1 LAIDHNNPFIR
12 DAQIDGRVQTVF
24 FNEEN
29 TSTNQTRG
37 AWTGAVWLNARSG
50 YLADMISVG
59 GSAYRVARLN
69 MKPGNINPATA
80 SGSNSAFLLND
91 SNEGF
96 GKLGQAYIDLKLP
109 KNSTDIRA
117 SAKIGRQMIQ
127 TGLVR
132 SSVIRS
138 VPSSWQ
144 GVNASLGVGE
154 FDGSVAWLNRVNQ
167 RTGAGFHRVLSVDG
181 EVIDSVMATQFS
193 YTVDLGDQRS
203 LQLQY
208 NGGLAKDYVIGH
220 NGVINFDMP
229 LSHDSTL
236 SLSGQYYR
244 AEEHGELWNPATA
257 AFADN
262 VQVGNVNVAL
272 STGPWSF
279 NAGVSYTKAA
289 ASPLNQ
295 SGGFQTIGSYD
306 EDFGANALGL
316 YNASTA
322 AIYADFDFDNEI
334 AFVLGGQYSF
344 SESWLHGLSVGYSF
358 FYGTNMTVTR
368 GSEQLNVHEMESDLT
383 ITYEFQ
389 QPKLKGLEFQ
399 LSFAYYTNSEALF
412 LASGQGEAKDLR
424 SYLIYH
430 FSL

>member
-1 LAIDHNNPFIR
+1 
-12 DAQIDGRVQTVF
+12 
-24 FNEEN
+24 
-29 TSTNQTRG
+29 
-37 AWTGAVWLNARSG
+37 
-50 YLADMISVG
+50 M
-59 GSAYRVARLN
+59 
-69 MKPGNINPATA
+69 
-80 SGSNSAFLLND
+80 
-91 SNEGF
+91 
-96 GKLGQAYIDLKLP
+96 
-109 KNSTDIRA
+109 
-117 SAKIGRQMIQ
+117 
-127 TGLVR
+127 
-132 SSVIRS
+132 
-138 VPSSWQ
+138 
-144 GVNASLGVGE
+144 
-154 FDGSVAWLNRVNQ
+154 
-167 RTGAGFHRVLSVDG
+167 LSVDG
-181 EVIDSVMATQFS
+181 QVIGWVVGTQFS
-193 YTVDLGDQRS
+193 YTFDLGGQKS

-208 NGGLAKDYVIGH
+208 NGGLARDYVIGH

-229 LSHDSTL
+229 LSHHSTL
-236 SLSGQYYR
+236 SSGQYYR

-295 SGGFQTIGSYD
+295 PGGFQTIGSCD
-306 EDFGANALGL
+306 ENFGDNALGL

-334 AFVLGGQYSF
+334 AFVFGGQYSF

-368 GSEQLNVHEMESDLT
+368 GSEQLNVHKMENDLT

-389 QPKLKGLEFQ
+389 QAKLQGLEFQ
-399 LSFAYYTNSEALF
+399 LSFAYYTNSEAPF